1 MTFPGH
7 LLTKHA
13 DFTPNRRYGVGD
25 PARRQWSASG
35 SSGPGTAVEA
45 NTLGAVRHAAGLT
58 EATVLLKG
66 ATTLVASPFQDFY
79 SQADGTPWLASAG
92 SGDVLAGI
100 IGALLA
106 QLGSDVG
113 RFRDAGIDPDE
124 RWAAI
129 AAMAASLHGRA
140 GAAASAGGPLTAG
153 RIADAIPEVWGKVS
167 MLT

>member
-1 MTFPGH
+1 M
-7 LLTKHA
+7 
-13 DFTPNRRYGVGD
+13 
-25 PARRQWSASG
+25 
-35 SSGPGTAVEA
+35 EA

-79 SQADGTPWLASAG
+79 SQADGTPWLATAG

-129 AAMAASLHGRA
+129 AALAASLHGRA
-140 GAAASAGGPLTAG
+140 GAAASGGGPLTAG
-153 RIADAIPEVWGKVS
+153 RIADAVPDVWGKVS
-167 MLT
+167 MLS